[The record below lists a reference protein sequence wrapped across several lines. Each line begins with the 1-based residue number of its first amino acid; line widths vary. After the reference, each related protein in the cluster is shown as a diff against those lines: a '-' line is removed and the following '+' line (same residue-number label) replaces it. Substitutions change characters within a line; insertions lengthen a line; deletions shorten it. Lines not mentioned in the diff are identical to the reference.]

1 MPGEESN
8 HGHGREHVRSGF
20 SILAIRA
27 SADDDGVLYA
37 FNLRKWRLLMK
48 NVVICGLILVLGL
61 VLGLE
66 ATARISR
73 PADPKL
79 AHMVFFWLKDHS
91 KESRDRFIA
100 SCEKLLS
107 NHEGAVYFSV
117 GTRAADVDEPVSV
130 KDFDVALHVVFAGKE
145 GKLKYLKSPRHDQF
159 VKDNGVLFE
168 KVQVFDSYLMPE

>member
-1 MPGEESN
+1 MKN
-8 HGHGREHVRSGF
+8 AL
-20 SILAIRA
+20 I
-27 SADDDGVLYA
+27 GVLA
-37 FNLRKWRLLMK
+37 
-48 NVVICGLILVLGL
+48 VTLGL

-66 ATARISR
+66 ARARIAR

-91 KESRDRFIA
+91 QESKEKFIA

-107 NHEGAVYFSV
+107 GHEGAVYFSV

-130 KDFDVALHVVFAGKE
+130 KDFDIALHVVFASKE

-159 VKDNGVLFE
+159 VADNKELFE
-168 KVQVFDSYLMPE
+168 KVQVFDSYLVQE